1 VAQRFQRKVVVITGA
16 SSGIGRATARAFA
29 REGARLVLG
38 ARNTEQ
44 LEEAAASM
52 RHGGR
57 EARAVPCNVVVPQQ
71 VERLVDAAV
80 SRWDRLDVVVAN
92 AGVGLTATVTET
104 SRSDFRHLLDVNVMG
119 VFNTVQAA
127 LPKMIAQRSGT
138 LVVVSSVLGYRGI
151 PRYGAYCA
159 SKAALNALAD
169 AWRAELAP
177 QGIHVLLVAPGLTD
191 TPFSERRLGKQAP
204 EPMRARVKA
213 MSADD
218 VGEAIVEGVLKRKA
232 RVTLTSAGR
241 FLACLARH
249 APSIT
254 DRSVAHWHARNEEM
268 LSRGAA
274 PDATPATTP

>member
-1 VAQRFQRKVVVITGA
+1 VVITGA

-57 EARAVPCNVVVPQQ
+57 EARAVTCNVVVPQQ
-71 VERLVDAAV
+71 VERLIDAAV

-92 AGVGLTATVTET
+92 AGVGLTAAVTET
-104 SRSDFRHLLDVNVMG
+104 TRSDFRHLLDVNVMG

-127 LPKMIAQRSGT
+127 LPKMLAQGSGT
-138 LVVVSSVLGYRGI
+138 IVVVSSVLGYRGI

-169 AWRAELAP
+169 AWRVELAP
-177 QGIHVLLVAPGLTD
+177 RGVHVLLVAPGLTD
-191 TPFSERRLGKQAP
+191 TPFAERRLGKHFP
-204 EPMRARVKA
+204 EPMRSRVKA

-218 VGEAIVEGVLKRKA
+218 VGEAIVLGVLRRRS

-241 FLACLARH
+241 FLASLARH
-249 APSIT
+249 APSLT
-254 DRSVAHWHARNEEM
+254 DRGVARWHARNEQAVT
-268 LSRGAA
+268 RGVP
-274 PDATPATTP
+274 PDAAPATTP